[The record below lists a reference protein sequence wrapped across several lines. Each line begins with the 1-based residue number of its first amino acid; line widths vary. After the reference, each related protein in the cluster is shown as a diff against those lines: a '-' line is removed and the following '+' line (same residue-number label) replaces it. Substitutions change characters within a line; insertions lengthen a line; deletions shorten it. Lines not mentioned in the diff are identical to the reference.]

1 MGQNGRFL
9 TQIAPQTEVLA
20 MISMNSHLF
29 EPESLLFE
37 VEDDLDGLANIVSDI
52 YVPSWSDF
60 GHFEP

>member
-1 MGQNGRFL
+1 MGQNGRLL

-20 MISMNSHLF
+20 MISMNSHLLK
-29 EPESLLFE
+29 PVLLLFV
-37 VEDDLDGLANIVSDI
+37 VEGDLDGSAHILSDI